1 MSHENEKHEHRHQIH
16 FTVDGEPVE
25 VLSTNADETELK
37 VREVLD
43 DGGFKP
49 AEDYQLVQFIGEGFK
64 NRKEYDNLDEPI
76 KVRNHARFG
85 ALSKK
90 PTPVS

>member
-1 MSHENEKHEHRHQIH
+1 MEDIDKNHERRHEIH
-16 FTVDGEPVE
+16 FTIDGEPVE
-25 VLSTNADETELK
+25 VLSTNPDETELK

-49 AEDYQLVQFIGEGFK
+49 PEDYWLIQFFGEGHK
-64 NRKEYDNLDEPI
+64 ERKEYKNLDETI
-76 KVRNHARFG
+76 KIKNHARFG
-85 ALSKK
+85 AVCVK